1 MVLQEYSPHPALKE
15 YIRTYRLV
23 HFSFDGMG
31 DLPFKLYPPRP
42 EHCLTFYAQDKEQVI
57 YKESGTATGNMGAVL
72 FGQQTEVTQR
82 FVGRQFLLIQV
93 VFTPGALYR
102 MTGIPSTEITNQYI
116 DAETVFSSSIKYVNE
131 QINHCKNYLQM
142 IAVVDRFL
150 LHQLR
155 KKSGDA
161 HGIDQATVM
170 VFRMDDVPTVDQLAR
185 LSCQSVRQ
193 FERSF
198 KARMGVSPKYYLK
211 VFRFENAFRMKNQFP
226 EKDWLSIALH
236 CGYHDY
242 QHLRRDYESLTGYTP
257 REFHE
262 AGLNG
267 PERVFGEADT
277 Y

>member
-1 MVLQEYSPHPALKE
+1 MVLQEYSPHPALSE
-15 YIRTYRLV
+15 YVRTYRLV
-23 HFSFDGMG
+23 HFSFDGIG
-31 DLPFKLYPPRP
+31 DIPFKLYPPRP
-42 EHCLTFYAQDKEQVI
+42 EHCLTFYAQDKERVI
-57 YKESGTATGNMGAVL
+57 YQGSGTTTGNMGAVL

-93 VFTPGALYR
+93 VFMPGALYR

-116 DAETVFSSSIKYVNE
+116 DAETVFSGHIKYVNE

-150 LHQLR
+150 LQELKR
-155 KKSGDA
+155 RSGDV
-161 HGIDQATVM
+161 HGIDQATVK

-257 REFHE
+257 REFHDS
-262 AGLNG
+262 GLNG
-267 PERVFGEADT
+267 PEQVFGEADT